1 MGLFFHTKRP
11 VLPHLPLG
19 VSSGNITQHLLD
31 EKLGSPVRGCAL
43 WCTCACVRMRECVS
57 VCLCVCA
64 RTHTDALSH
73 APRVH
78 FAFSVRLVLSR
89 ARAPALS
96 APLSRAC
103 SLWGFTQICSRTH
116 TTRETKETDRE
127 RDRDR
132 AEGGRGGRRTERE
145 RERERERPGGETPR

>member
-1 MGLFFHTKRP
+1 MRECWRYKVSFAASIGLFSAASIGLFFHTKRP
-11 VLPHLPLG
+11 LLPHLPLG

-57 VCLCVCA
+57 VCLCVRA

-78 FAFSVRLVLSR
+78 LSFSVRLVCALSR
-89 ARAPALS
+89 ARSRSLCS
-96 APLSRAC
+96 SLSRVL
-103 SLWGFTQICSRTH
+103 SLGIHADMLTYTYYERDKRDRQ
-116 TTRETKETDRE
+116 RE
-127 RDRDR
+127 R
-132 AEGGRGGRRTERE
+132 
-145 RERERERPGGETPR
+145 